1 MRKARRRD
9 PGKWLL
15 ICFPYGLYLMWQR
28 SCRWHGA
35 LKCLVTAVFVCLV
48 AAILIIPAPK
58 SRTSSTQVKL
68 VGAEPDAQIFGPEA
82 PAGYDYTA
90 YAVADGGADLI
101 APEVVDD
108 TVYVYVSATEGSTYY
123 HDSMCKYAFASS
135 PRVSLYEA
143 YKLGYTTPCG
153 LCNPPLYDP
162 ETDTVFANPGSAAA
176 Q

>member
-1 MRKARRRD
+1 MRNVRRRD
-9 PGKWLL
+9 TGKWLL

-58 SRTSSTQVKL
+58 SRTASTRVKL
-68 VGAEPDAQIFGPEA
+68 VGVESNAQIFGPEA
-82 PAGYDYTA
+82 PAGYDYSA
-90 YAVADGGADLI
+90 YVVADGGADLI

-108 TVYVYVSATEGSTYY
+108 TVYVYVSAAEGSTYY
-123 HDSMCKYAFASS
+123 HDGQCKYAFASS

-162 ETDTVFANPGSAAA
+162 ETDAVTDNPGTVAP